1 MVLWVGVDDTDSL
14 GGMCTTFLAT
24 EMIRVLTSEYDLI
37 GYPRLV
43 RLNPCIPWKT
53 RGNAAIALRFGRGRG
68 GSRVVG
74 RIGDRS
80 VRSYSAG
87 VRAREDPE
95 SVRDVL
101 SALIERWAVLTDPT
115 TNPAFVVL
123 RTPPVSAL
131 YWRAVRGIVTRTD
144 ARRAIAG
151 RGYAR
156 TYKNGRGIIGAAAAL
171 SWRPRDRTYEVLAYR
186 HPALWGLPREIDARS
201 VREMDM
207 AFPSTFNNYD
217 YVNERVVIAPHS
229 PCPILL
235 GIRGDDPRDL
245 PSALSRIGGERPER
259 WLLLETNQGTDDHI
273 RRDDWA
279 VRPFTST
286 SLEGVVASTPVTHP
300 GGHVL
305 FEILGRR
312 KLDVVAYE
320 PSKQFRRV
328 VRALRPGDRVR
339 VYGSIRSQP
348 VGMNLEKLEV
358 LALAEDLHKVANPR
372 CPVCGKSM
380 KSVGFRAGFRC
391 LRGHARVP
399 FEASRLVSFDREI
412 SLGFYEPPVIARRH
426 LAKPIKRIPSGPRL
440 IAGSVA
446 APTRPPLDFRSMP
459 IGSRQR

>member
-24 EMIRVLTSEYDLI
+24 EMIRVLTSDHDLI

-68 GSRVVG
+68 PSRVVG

-80 VRSYSAG
+80 VRSYPAG
-87 VRAREDPE
+87 VRARDDPK

-101 SALIERWAVLTDPT
+101 SALVEHWAVLTDPT

-123 RTPPVSAL
+123 RKPPGPAL
-131 YWRAVRGIVTRTD
+131 YWRAVREIVMRRD

-156 TYKNGRGIIGAAAAL
+156 TYKNGRGIIGATAAL

-186 HPALWGLPREIDARS
+186 HPALWGLPREIDASS
-201 VREMDM
+201 VREMDE

-235 GIRGDDPRDL
+235 GIRGDDFRDL
-245 PSALSRIGGERPER
+245 PSALSRIRGERPER
-259 WLLLETNQGTDDHI
+259 WLLFETNQGTDDHI
-273 RRDDWA
+273 RRDDWS

-286 SLEGVVASTPVTHP
+286 SLEGVVASTPATHP

-305 FEILGRR
+305 FEVVGRR
-312 KLDVVAYE
+312 RLDVVAYE
-320 PSKQFRRV
+320 PSKQFRDV
-328 VRALRPGDRVR
+328 VRALRPGDHVR
-339 VYGSIRSQP
+339 VYGSIRSRP

-358 LALAEDLHKVANPR
+358 LSLVEDLHKVANPR

-380 KSVGFRAGFRC
+380 KSIGFRAGFRC
-391 LRGHARVP
+391 VRGHARVP
-399 FEASRLVSFDREI
+399 FEASRLVSFHREI
-412 SLGFYEPPVIARRH
+412 SLGFHEPPVSARRH
-426 LAKPIKRIPSGPRL
+426 LAKPIKRIRGGPRSRAGA
-440 IAGSVA
+440 IAAPEQLRLYSRSVA
-446 APTRPPLDFRSMP
+446 IGRGRS
-459 IGSRQR
+459 